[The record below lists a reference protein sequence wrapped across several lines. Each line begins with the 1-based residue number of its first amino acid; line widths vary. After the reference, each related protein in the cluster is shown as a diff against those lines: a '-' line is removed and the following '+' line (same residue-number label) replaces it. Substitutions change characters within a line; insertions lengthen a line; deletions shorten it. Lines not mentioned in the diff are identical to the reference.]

1 MNFSKFIILLLSLLL
16 VSCSGTEESS
26 VSTIRTD
33 TSATSS
39 TLASQEIH
47 EDDYDVELAFE
58 NFENY
63 WVTLLKEDNPLTF
76 EELALTYNLN
86 ELMNE
91 DFNWDEG
98 TGAYFYLNEF
108 TCYEKVRGMV
118 SNIGYLDE
126 NHPIGLTDP
135 DAFSPSYFWGYCS
148 NETSEDLLT
157 TFGTPFFQD
166 GTWWT
171 FVSTDIY
178 SNAENDCKK
187 IYETCL
193 YSISASFATKKNIE
207 IPDDYILGTDG
218 PFNEYWTNN
227 KLKSYP
233 QLTEEEIQISNTINQ
248 DKISYLILADGTECT
263 KKIGGT
269 LTTARLD
276 EVNPLEVSEDG
287 EWGFL
292 SILSYSCSDEN
303 RPGRLFGDFFYQN
316 GTWWIFVEQSEEE
329 IAIEEPWV
337 RMDLNVWKFATR
349 INVGSQLF
357 EGNYTCRADAD
368 YIEKAYEKGE
378 LDNYYFYRDKE
389 IDYSTPN
396 TLEEHEESIAL
407 LEKSQKYYKSAL
419 AVRLGYN
426 IGNIEDLD
434 PDNSYI
440 DAVLYGLIVNTKD
453 NLASKYAMRDYIIE
467 NGPFETNADVTAWWE
482 SNSKYSAVKWRKTDE
497 AVEFYQAKIE
507 PFEGVGNHIVNPD
520 DLPNPAW
527 VVSDEYPRNI
537 LRSKCS
543 N

>member
-1 MNFSKFIILLLSLLL
+1 LTNFSKFIILLLL
-16 VSCSGTEESS
+16 VSCSATEESK
-26 VSTIRTD
+26 VSIIQTD
-33 TSATSS
+33 TSTTSS
-39 TLASQEIH
+39 TLVSQEIQ

-63 WVTLLKEDNPLTF
+63 WETLLKEDNPLTF

-148 NETSEDLLT
+148 SETSEDLLT

-193 YSISASFATKKNIE
+193 YSISASFTTKKQIE

-263 KKIGGT
+263 KKIGGI
-269 LTTARLD
+269 LATARLD
-276 EVNPLEVSEDG
+276 EVNPLEVREDG

-292 SILSYSCSDEN
+292 ALQSYSCSDES
-303 RPGRLFGDFFYQN
+303 RPGRLFGDFFYQD
-316 GTWWIFVEQSEEE
+316 GTWWIFVEQSEEQ

-349 INVGSQLF
+349 INVGPELF

-368 YIEKAYEKGE
+368 YIERVYEKKE
-378 LDNYYFYRDKE
+378 IDNYYFYKDKE

-407 LEKSQKYYKSAL
+407 LEKAQRYYKSAL

-426 IGNIEDLD
+426 FGDIEDLD
-434 PDNSYI
+434 PDNSYL
-440 DAVLYGLIVNTKD
+440 DAVLYGLIVNTED

-467 NGPFETNADVTAWWE
+467 NGPFETNADVTEWWE
-482 SNSKYSAVKWRKTDE
+482 SNSKYSAVNWRKTDE
-497 AVEFYQAKIE
+497 AVEFDQGKVE

-520 DLPNPAW
+520 DLPNPDW

-537 LRSKCS
+537 LRSKC
-543 N
+543 NN

>member
-1 MNFSKFIILLLSLLL
+1 MNFSKFIILLLL
-16 VSCSGTEESS
+16 VSCSATEESS
-26 VSTIRTD
+26 VSIIQTD
-33 TSATSS
+33 ISTTSS
-39 TLASQEIH
+39 SLASTESQESFLDI
-47 EDDYDVELAFE
+47 DLDVALD
-58 NFENY
+58 NFDEF

-76 EELALTYNLN
+76 EELALTYNLY

-91 DFNWDEG
+91 DFNWNEG

-108 TCYEKVRGMV
+108 TCNEKVRGTV
-118 SNIGYLDE
+118 PIGYLDE
-126 NHPIGLTDP
+126 NHPIKLTDP
-135 DAFSPSYFWGYCS
+135 NAYIPSYFWGYCS
-148 NETSEDLLT
+148 SETSEDVIG
-157 TFGTPFFQD
+157 TFGVPFFQD

-171 FVSTDIY
+171 FASTDIY
-178 SNAENDCKK
+178 SNVLSDCRK
-187 IYETCL
+187 IYEPCL
-193 YSISASFATKKNIE
+193 YTFSGSFTTRMAIE
-207 IPDDYILGTDG
+207 IPDDYIIGTDG
-218 PFNEYWTNN
+218 PFNEYWTYN

-233 QLTEEEIQISNTINQ
+233 QLTQEEIEISNTINE

-263 KKIGGT
+263 KKVGGT
-269 LTTARLD
+269 LATARLD

-292 SILSYSCSDEN
+292 ALQSYSCSDES

-349 INVGSQLF
+349 INVGSELF

-368 YIEKAYEKGE
+368 YIERVYEKKE
-378 LDNYYFYRDKE
+378 IDNYYFYKDKE

-407 LEKSQKYYKSAL
+407 LEKAQRYYKSAL

-426 IGNIEDLD
+426 FGDIEDLD
-434 PDNSYI
+434 PDNSYL
-440 DAVLYGLIVNTKD
+440 DAVLYGLIVNTED

-467 NGPFETNADVTAWWE
+467 NGPFETNADVTSWWE
-482 SNSKYSAVKWRKTDE
+482 SNSKYSAVNWRKTDE
-497 AVEFYQAKIE
+497 AVEFDQGKVE

-520 DLPNPAW
+520 DLPNPDW
-527 VVSDEYPRNI
+527 VVSDEYPRNT
-537 LRSKCS
+537 LREKCES
-543 N
+543 

>member
-1 MNFSKFIILLLSLLL
+1 MNFSKFIILLLL
-16 VSCSGTEESS
+16 VSCSATEESS
-26 VSTIRTD
+26 VSIIQTD
-33 TSATSS
+33 ISTTSS
-39 TLASQEIH
+39 TLVSQEIQ

-63 WVTLLKEDNPLTF
+63 WETLLKEDNPLTF
-76 EELALTYNLN
+76 EELALTYNLD

-118 SNIGYLDE
+118 SNIGYLDQ

-148 NETSEDLLT
+148 SETSEDLLT

-248 DKISYLILADGTECT
+248 DKISYLILEDGTECT

-303 RPGRLFGDFFYQN
+303 RPGRLFGDFFYQD

-337 RMDLNVWKFATR
+337 RMDLNVWKFA
-349 INVGSQLF
+349 
-357 EGNYTCRADAD
+357 
-368 YIEKAYEKGE
+368 
-378 LDNYYFYRDKE
+378 
-389 IDYSTPN
+389 
-396 TLEEHEESIAL
+396 
-407 LEKSQKYYKSAL
+407 
-419 AVRLGYN
+419 
-426 IGNIEDLD
+426 
-434 PDNSYI
+434 NS
-440 DAVLYGLIVNTKD
+440 
-453 NLASKYAMRDYIIE
+453 
-467 NGPFETNADVTAWWE
+467 
-482 SNSKYSAVKWRKTDE
+482 
-497 AVEFYQAKIE
+497 
-507 PFEGVGNHIVNPD
+507 
-520 DLPNPAW
+520 
-527 VVSDEYPRNI
+527 
-537 LRSKCS
+537 
-543 N
+543 

>member
-1 MNFSKFIILLLSLLL
+1 
-16 VSCSGTEESS
+16 
-26 VSTIRTD
+26 
-33 TSATSS
+33 
-39 TLASQEIH
+39 
-47 EDDYDVELAFE
+47 
-58 NFENY
+58 
-63 WVTLLKEDNPLTF
+63 
-76 EELALTYNLN
+76 
-86 ELMNE
+86 MNE

-303 RPGRLFGDFFYQN
+303 RPGRLFGDFFYQD

-357 EGNYTCRADAD
+357 EGNYSCRADAD
-368 YIEKAYEKGE
+368 YIEKAYEKKE
-378 LDNYYFYRDKE
+378 LDNYYIYRDKE
-389 IDYSTPN
+389 IDYLIPT
-396 TLEEHEESIAL
+396 TLEELEESIAL
-407 LEKSQKYYKSAL
+407 LKKAQKYYKSAL

-467 NGPFETNADVTAWWE
+467 NGPFETNTDVTAWWE
-482 SNSKYSAVKWRKTDE
+482 SNLKYSAVKWRKTDE

-520 DLPNPAW
+520 DLPNPDW